1 MADAQAGVFYPINL
15 LLGVL
20 FSPHH
25 AVTLG
30 LLLHQWWA
38 ALGMYLLCRHQG
50 ASVAASRL
58 AGVGFGLSGFMVS
71 HFTYVGLQQVMAW
84 IPFAA
89 WATLR
94 VGEGEARGR
103 LRALALGVG
112 VAALGTAGHPQAAA
126 IAGVGCGVLFL
137 SVARTWRAW
146 GQGLLGGGLGALACL
161 PQWLATW
168 ELVRESSRGGGVGQ
182 EFAGIGSLP
191 PQELLN
197 LGLPRFWGFERPADM
212 VATYVHKGAGYFGTG
227 ESHWEMCIYLG
238 IVVIGL
244 AGVGLGQRGARIWKG
259 LAVASLLLMLGRYTP
274 VWGLFRML
282 PGFDH
287 FRFPVRFALWLVL
300 AANVLAAR
308 GLDRLLEHL
317 WKPGIE
323 RLLGWMTLGLVGGGL
338 AVSVVHRLLVSWR
351 PGLVERAVEALG
363 RRPDAAER
371 AEAWVD
377 GLIASTSLAST
388 GLLWPLLLATTGL
401 VLVHAARRERIGRPE
416 LGTLLLLL
424 LVVDLTVFGSNYN
437 PRSPTDVVDAS
448 PATQAVVTGE
458 EGLYR
463 TTVVSRVQ
471 PPELD
476 KELMSAS
483 LGLLAGTR
491 DVIVPSP
498 LRLPRNDAILV
509 AAGLD
514 IGADPTDDKIH
525 RLETRLSLSEMM
537 GVRYLLSAAP
547 LEHPHLEQVHGGA
560 VRVYRNQ
567 HAMERAFVV
576 GCVVEASGADEAL
589 QALIGVD
596 PARVAV
602 VEGPTGL
609 GCGDPA
615 GSASV
620 VSHGPTEVRVT
631 THLDAPGLLVL
642 TDSWYPG
649 WEALVDGTPAP
660 VLRSNVAFRG
670 VVLPKGDH
678 EVVFRYRPWW
688 ARLLPLGICAWL
700 VLALGLSMRGRWP
713 GRS

>member
-1 MADAQAGVFYPINL
+1 MADAQAGVFYPVNL
-15 LLGVL
+15 LLGLL

-25 AVTLG
+25 AVTMG

-38 ALGMYLLCRHQG
+38 AMGTYMLCRHQG
-50 ASVAASRL
+50 ASVSASRL
-58 AGVGFGLSGFMVS
+58 AGVGFALSGFMVS

-94 VGEGEARGR
+94 VGEGEAPER
-103 LRALALGVG
+103 LRAMLLGVS

-126 IAGVGCGVLFL
+126 IGLVGCGALFL
-137 SVARTWRAW
+137 SVARTRRAW
-146 GQGLLGGGLGALACL
+146 GWGFLGGGLGALACL

-168 ELVRESSRGGGVGQ
+168 ELVQESDRGGGVPP

-191 PQELLN
+191 PQEILN
-197 LGLPRFWGFERPADM
+197 IGLPRFWGFERPADM
-212 VATYVHKGAGYFGTG
+212 AATYLHKGTGYFGTG

-238 IVVIGL
+238 VVVIGL
-244 AGVGLGQRGARIWKG
+244 AGVGLGRGGARVWKG
-259 LAVASLLLMLGRYTP
+259 LALGSLLLMLGRHTP
-274 VWGLFRML
+274 VWGLFRLL

-287 FRFPVRFALWLVL
+287 FRFPVRFAMWWVL

-308 GLDRLLEHL
+308 GLDRVLEHL
-317 WKPGIE
+317 WKPRVE
-323 RLLGWMTLGLVGGGL
+323 RGLGWITLGLVGGGL
-338 AVSVVHRLLVSWR
+338 AVSVVHRLLVGWR
-351 PGLVERAVEALG
+351 LGLVEHLVETLG
-363 RRPDAAER
+363 ERPDAVRR

-377 GLIASTSLAST
+377 GLVGSTSLAS
-388 GLLWPLLLATTGL
+388 GVLLWPLFLATTGL

-437 PRSPTDVVDAS
+437 PRSPADMVGAS

-458 EGLYR
+458 DGLYR
-463 TTVVSRVQ
+463 TSVVSRLQ

-498 LRLPRNDAILV
+498 LRLPRNDALLE

-514 IGADPTDDKIH
+514 IGADPAEDKIE
-525 RLETRLSLSEMM
+525 LLQSRLSLSEMM
-537 GVRYLLSAAP
+537 GVRFLLSAAP
-547 LEHPHLEQVHGGA
+547 VQHPHLEQVHGGT
-560 VRVYRNQ
+560 VRVYRNL
-567 HAMERAFVV
+567 HARGRAFVV
-576 GCVVEASGADEAL
+576 GCVVEATGAEEAL
-589 QALIGVD
+589 QDLVGLD
-596 PARVAV
+596 LDRVAV
-602 VEGPTGL
+602 VEGETGL
-609 GCGDPA
+609 GCGENP
-615 GSASV
+615 GSATV
-620 VSHGPTEVRVT
+620 EFHGPTKVRVAT
-631 THLDAPGLLVL
+631 QLVAPGLLVL

-649 WEALVDGTPAP
+649 WEALVDGVPAP

-670 VVLPKGDH
+670 VALSEGAH

-688 ARLLPLGICAWL
+688 SRTLPLGVCAWL
-700 VLALGLSMRGRWP
+700 VLALGLSMRGRRP